1 MELLIQQQ
9 EELRNMFNLMIKN
22 LLKEYLKEVIEMQ
35 NLCFYK
41 SNILNFNNFTWIFFE
56 IYLCMFEIDFF
67 IK

>member
-35 NLCFYK
+35 NLCF
-41 SNILNFNNFTWIFFE
+41 L
-56 IYLCMFEIDFF
+56 
-67 IK
+67 